1 MKAITKL
8 AVWVV
13 MLFLFACDGG
23 SGSGLVVVPPVPP
36 VVDPVDPVFSAGS
49 FTETST
55 EIDNPYFPLTPGM
68 TYIFEGGTERV
79 EVSVSHDTRTVV
91 GIETVVV
98 LDRAFD
104 EGELV
109 EETFDWY
116 AQDTNGNV
124 WYMGEDSKEI
134 EDGEIISTDGSWEA
148 GQDIDATGAN
158 AVAGIQMKVA
168 PFTVG
173 DTYLQ
178 EFYATVAEDTAEIV
192 ALDVATTVGNV
203 LLPEDGM
210 QSMFTTLQTLER
222 NPLADDPVS
231 TEEFKYFAP
240 GFGLVLETDTSGME
254 RVELVEVLN
263 DRLPDIDPQNFS
275 NSTVIDNK
283 YFPLVPG
290 ATYRFET
297 IVGEDEELIIVE
309 VFPDTRLVLGI
320 DSVVV
325 RDRVYIDGDENTGLL
340 LEDTED
346 WYAQDDDGNVW
357 YMGEFVLNF
366 DEDTGAFLNND
377 GSWEAGV
384 DGAVPGIQM
393 KADPRTGDSYRQEY
407 LEGSA
412 EDLAAIVDSDVEVML
427 EDGTTYST
435 FKIKEWNPLE
445 EDSTEFKYYAAGV
458 GFLREEKLDEAG
470 EVVEAIELTSVET
483 SETFEKLALSV
494 ENNEAEEEAQVIVS
508 GSVEPVFLKSLS
520 CFAPNGATLVD
531 LEVAGRRRV
540 TRVR

>member
-1 MKAITKL
+1 MANFRNRFLYESLSNVHEHLHLDENTMKAIAKL
-8 AVWVV
+8 TASVAILV
-13 MLFLFACDGG
+13 LFGCGGG
-23 SGSGLVVVPPVPP
+23 SGSGLVNMPPVPP

-49 FTETST
+49 FTATSV
-55 EIDNPYFPLTPGM
+55 EVDNPYFPLTPGM
-68 TYIFEGGTERV
+68 TYVFEGGTERV
-79 EVSVSHDTRTVV
+79 EVSVSHDTKTVL

-98 LDRAFD
+98 LDRSFD

-116 AQDTNGNV
+116 AQDTDGNV
-124 WYMGEDSKEI
+124 WYMGEDSVEL
-134 EDGEIISTDGSWEA
+134 EDGEIVSTAGSWEA
-148 GQDIDATGAN
+148 GLDIDSTGAN

-178 EFYATVAEDTAEIV
+178 EFYATIAEDTAEIV

-203 LLPEDGM
+203 LLPENGM

-222 NPLADDPVS
+222 NPLAADPIS

-254 RVELVEVLN
+254 RVELIEVRD
-263 DRLPDIDPQNFS
+263 DRLPDIDPQKFS
-275 NSTVIDNK
+275 NSTIIDNQ

-290 ATYRFET
+290 TTYRFET
-297 IVGEDEELIIVE
+297 TVGDDEELVIVE
-309 VFPDTRLVLGI
+309 VLSDTRFILGI
-320 DSVVV
+320 TTVVV

-357 YMGEFVLNF
+357 YMGEFVQNF

-412 EDLAAIVDSDVEVML
+412 EDLAVIVDSDVEVML
-427 EDGTTYST
+427 ADGTIYST

-458 GFLREEKLDEAG
+458 GFIREEKLDEAG
-470 EVVEAIELTSVET
+470 EVSEAVELTGVET
-483 SETFEKLALSV
+483 S
-494 ENNEAEEEAQVIVS
+494 
-508 GSVEPVFLKSLS
+508 
-520 CFAPNGATLVD
+520 
-531 LEVAGRRRV
+531 
-540 TRVR
+540 